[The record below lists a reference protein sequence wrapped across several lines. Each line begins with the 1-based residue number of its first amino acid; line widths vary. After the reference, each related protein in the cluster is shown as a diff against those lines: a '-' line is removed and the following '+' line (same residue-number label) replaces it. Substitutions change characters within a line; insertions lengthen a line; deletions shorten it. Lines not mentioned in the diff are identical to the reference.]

1 LGHKALFQGLVIDE
15 NENPVDVDIVGGE
28 AYYIVD
34 DDGFQRHI
42 ECEYVDRQVLE
53 HFQEMI
59 HGHEDL
65 VTTGTMEM
73 IGQDDIF
80 TKAMIENQLKNMDAQ
95 FDAIIEQG
103 LPEEAR
109 AYLGMLGFRVVIDM
123 RGDVIRVDQPE
134 APGNDEPYD

>member
-1 LGHKALFQGLVIDE
+1 VVRKALFQGLVIDE
-15 NENPVDVDIVGGE
+15 NDNPVEVDIVGDE

-34 DDGFQRHI
+34 DDGFRRHI
-42 ECEYVDRQVLE
+42 ECVYVDRQVLE

-59 HGHEDL
+59 RGHEDL

-95 FDAIIEQG
+95 FGAILEQG

-123 RGDVIRVDQPE
+123 HGDVIRIDQPE
-134 APGNDEPYD
+134 VSDSDEHYD

>member
-1 LGHKALFQGLVIDE
+1 VVRRALFQGLVIDE
-15 NENPVDVDIVGGE
+15 NDHPVEVDIVGGE
-28 AYYIVD
+28 AYYVVD
-34 DDGFQRHI
+34 DDGFRRHI

-59 HGHEDL
+59 RGHEEL
-65 VTTGTMEM
+65 VTTGTMDM
-73 IGQDDIF
+73 LGQDDIF
-80 TKAMIENQLKNMDAQ
+80 TKAIIENQLKNMDAQ
-95 FDAIIEQG
+95 FDAILEQG

-134 APGNDEPYD
+134 VSDSDEPYD

>member
-1 LGHKALFQGLVIDE
+1 VSNKALFEGLVIDE
-15 NENPVDVDIVGGE
+15 YDRPVDVAIVGGE
-28 AYYIVD
+28 AFYVVD

-42 ECEYVDRQVLE
+42 ESEHVDRQVLE

-59 HGHEDL
+59 EGHEDL
-65 VTTGTMEM
+65 VTEGTMEM

-80 TKAMIENQLKNMDAQ
+80 TKAMIENQLKNMASQ
-95 FDAIIEQG
+95 FDAILDQG

-123 RGDVIRVDQPE
+123 RGEVVRVDQPQ
-134 APGNDEPYD
+134 APESGEPYD

>member
-1 LGHKALFQGLVIDE
+1 VVSSALFQGLVIDE
-15 NENPVDVDIVGGE
+15 NDHPVEVDIVGDK

-34 DDGFQRHI
+34 DDGFRRHI

-59 HGHEDL
+59 RGHEEL

-95 FDAIIEQG
+95 FDAMLAQG
-103 LPEEAR
+103 LPEEAQ

-134 APGNDEPYD
+134 VPDSDESYD